1 MEHFEIGKIVMA
13 AIGAAVITTGCTAC
27 GLTTGGGLVLGTT
40 GFLQEANRARHAAS
54 APESVSDDDR
64 DQLAGLVRRSAAGR

>member
-27 GLTTGGGLVLGTT
+27 GFTTGSGLVLGTT
-40 GFLQEANRARHAAS
+40 GFLQEANRAQLAAQ
-54 APESVSDDDR
+54 ATESVSEDDR
-64 DQLAGLVRRSAAGR
+64 AQLAGLVRRSAAGR